1 VYALLAVAGGVAAA
15 VTVLLVATAGAGQPQ
30 ATTIGVS
37 ATPVTSQAVGSS
49 QAVVDVGSLPQA
61 TTSAK
66 TKTSTRKAL
75 PFLSPLGA
83 TGLKQA
89 KANAAANAPF
99 ASEILA
105 GAPAPATPSG
115 GALQSFE
122 GLKDSP
128 TVCSYFGGGCEPPDH
143 GIAANDK
150 YVVQVVNT
158 SILFITLKKGKMKA
172 ASLQSFFKVPAPSPA
187 GCDPDS
193 GNQPFLSDPRIAYDP
208 DTGRWFAAVLQVE
221 NGFGLSPSC
230 TFASRY
236 WVAVSKSSNPTKK
249 WTIYAFDTG
258 NIFGGNTNAAD
269 YTQLGF
275 DSEAIFIGGNQFD
288 AADPFAY
295 RGAWTLAIPKATAE
309 AGGFI
314 GSITGFGGY
323 TASDGTATRT
333 LDTVQPVV
341 SLGDGSGGP
350 AGEILISSF
359 NESITES
366 KVVLFDFSNAL
377 GAPNVGTCD
386 SSHQCLSGVILS
398 GLDSYSQPP
407 LADDYPLCTNC
418 LETIDN
424 RISATPVYM
433 HGNVYFTHDTAL
445 NNGSFVN
452 ANVQWGIVRP
462 VLDQT
467 AIVGCT
473 VCSQIT
479 ADTSLVDNGY
489 LTHSGSTDTWFGV
502 IQPDRE
508 GNVFIAYEYGS
519 TSGAV
524 SPSSAFIS
532 RRATATDFPDGG
544 VFLRVATNETFNSRW
559 GDYEA
564 ASFAGWD
571 SNQIWFAT
579 EYSDTTFDWGTHIDR
594 VNYSTLSEK

>member
-1 VYALLAVAGGVAAA
+1 VAGGVVAAG
-15 VTVLLVATAGAGQPQ
+15 TVLIVASAGAHEKA
-30 ATTIGVS
+30 ATTIGIS
-37 ATPVTSQAVGSS
+37 ATPITVRAVGSP
-49 QAVVDVGSLPQA
+49 AVVDVGSLPQPSKA
-61 TTSAK
+61 ARS
-66 TKTSTRKAL
+66 STRQAL

-83 TGLKQA
+83 AGLKQA
-89 KANAAANAPF
+89 KANASANAPL

-105 GAPAPATPSG
+105 GAPAPATPAG
-115 GALQSFE
+115 GALQSID

-143 GIAANDK
+143 GIAANDA
-150 YVVQVVNT
+150 YVVQMVNT
-158 SILFITLKKGKMKA
+158 SVLFITLKNGKQKEA
-172 ASLQSFFKVPAPSPA
+172 GLQKFFKVPAPSPA

-208 DTGRWFAAVLQVE
+208 NTGRWVAAVLQVE
-221 NGFGLSPSC
+221 NGFGLSPGC

-236 WVAVSKSSNPTKK
+236 WVAVSKSGNPTKQ

-258 NIFGGNTNAAD
+258 NIFGGLTNAAD

-275 DSEAIFIGGNQFD
+275 NSEAIFIGGNQFD

-309 AGGFI
+309 SGGAI
-314 GSITGFGGY
+314 PSISGFNGY
-323 TASDGTATRT
+323 TAGDGTATRT

-366 KVVLFDFSNAL
+366 KVVVFDFSNAL
-377 GAPNVGTCD
+377 GALNVGTCD
-386 SSHQCLSGVILS
+386 STHQCLSSVILS
-398 GLDSYSQPP
+398 GLEDYSQPP
-407 LADDYPLCTNC
+407 LADDYPDCTDC

-433 HGNVYFTHDTAL
+433 HGNVYFTHDTAVD
-445 NNGSFVN
+445 NGSFVN
-452 ANVQWGIVRP
+452 ANVQWGIVKP

-467 AIVGCT
+467 AIGGCT
-473 VCSQIT
+473 ICSVIT
-479 ADTSLVDNGY
+479 GDTSLVDNGY
-489 LTHSGSTDTWFGV
+489 LTHPGTTDTWFGV

-524 SPSSAFIS
+524 SPSSAYIA
-532 RRATATDFPDGG
+532 RRATATDWPDNGF
-544 VFLRVATNETFNSRW
+544 FLMEAINETFNTRW

-564 ASFAGWD
+564 ASFAGWN
-571 SNQIWFAT
+571 SNQIWLAT
-579 EYSDTTFDWGTHIDR
+579 EYSDTTFDWGTNLSR
-594 VNYSTLSEK
+594 VNYSSLDEQ